1 MSGQDETELPV
12 VIMRGGTS
20 KGVYLHAR
28 DLPLSDAERDA
39 LLLRLMGSPDSI
51 QIDGLGGARP
61 ITSKVAIISRSERAD
76 ADVDYLFA
84 QVDIDH
90 PVVGYR
96 GNCGN
101 ISAGVGPFAVDEG
114 LVEALGDEAE
124 VRVYNVNT
132 DKVFV
137 ARFPVAAGK
146 AVAAGDFA
154 IPGVPGTG
162 ARILLDYR
170 STIGAT
176 TGKLLPSG
184 AAIDEIT
191 LEDGRRVAMS
201 VCDVANCWAF
211 VPAADLGLTGS
222 EQRDV
227 LEDEALA
234 PLLSEVRGKAAVL
247 AGMATDWRQAD
258 RQAPGLPMLCLLAPA
273 ADYLDANGKPVEQS
287 SMDLR
292 AWLIFLGKLHENMAG
307 TAATCLAATSRISG
321 SVAAS
326 MLQSENVGSPQ
337 LRIGH
342 PRGSMPVEVVTTH
355 AGNGDISFDTLGFS
369 RTARRLLKGVAF
381 LPAAMPTGEHS
392 A

>member
-1 MSGQDETELPV
+1 MIGRETELPV
-12 VIMRGGTS
+12 VLMRGGTS

-28 DLPLSDAERDA
+28 DLPASNTERDA
-39 LLLRLMGSPDSI
+39 LLVRLMGSPDSI

-61 ITSKVAIISRSERAD
+61 ITSKVAIVSKSERPD

-84 QVDIDH
+84 QVDIDQ

-114 LVEALGDEAE
+114 LVDAAGYEAQ
-124 VRVYNVNT
+124 VRIYNVNT

-137 ARFPVAAGK
+137 ARFPVADGK
-146 AVAAGDFA
+146 AVSTGDFA

-170 STIGAT
+170 TTVGAT

-184 AAIDEIT
+184 APVNEVA
-191 LEDGRRVAMS
+191 LENGRIISMS
-201 VCDVANCWAF
+201 VCDVANCCAF

-222 EQRDV
+222 EQCDV

-234 PLLSEVRGKAAVL
+234 RLLGEVRGKAAVL
-247 AGMATDWRQAD
+247 AGLAKDWRQVD

-273 ADYLDANGKPVEQS
+273 DDYLDAHGRTVKRAS
-287 SMDLR
+287 IDLR
-292 AWLIFLGKLHENMAG
+292 ARLIFLGKLHENMAG
-307 TAATCLAATSRISG
+307 TAATCLAAASRIGG
-321 SVAAS
+321 SVAAL
-326 MLQSENVGSPQ
+326 MLEPEDARSTQ

-342 PRGSMPVEVVTTH
+342 PRGSMPVEVATGH
-355 AGNGDISFDTLGFS
+355 DGGELMFETLGFS
-369 RTARRLLKGVAF
+369 RTARRLLKGMAF
-381 LPAAMPTGEHS
+381 LPAA
-392 A
+392 ACA